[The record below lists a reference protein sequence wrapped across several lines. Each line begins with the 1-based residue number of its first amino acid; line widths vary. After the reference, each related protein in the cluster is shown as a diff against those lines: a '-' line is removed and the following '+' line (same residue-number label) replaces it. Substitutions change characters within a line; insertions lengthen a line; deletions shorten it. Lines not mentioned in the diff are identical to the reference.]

1 MSTKQAQQSYSWV
14 FSVTVYLK
22 NKPDLLKY
30 QMVSLSSTGPGEKYK
45 DLTFS
50 VGETAKAVSQL
61 FEVYLKSQR
70 GRRDSY
76 NNQTPDMNVV

>member
-22 NKPDLLKY
+22 YKRDLLKY
-30 QMVSLSSTGPGEKYK
+30 QMVSLSSTKYK
-45 DLTFS
+45 ELTFS

-61 FEVYLKSQR
+61 IEVYLKSQR

-76 NNQTPDMNVV
+76 NKHQT